1 MRKKRKEAPAV
12 QLCLFNETEMAAM
25 CEYMK
30 PLKRVEL
37 FTADPERLRWQL
49 EIGQSLRGKEGREYR
64 RMYAARRRRV
74 KVAILKPPD
83 IFIKT

>member
-1 MRKKRKEAPAV
+1 MRKKRKKAPAV
-12 QLCLFNETEMAAM
+12 QLCLFSEPEMAAM
-25 CEYMK
+25 TEYMK

-37 FTADPERLRWQL
+37 FTTDPERLRWQL

-74 KVAILKPPD
+74 KIILLKPTTLFYD
-83 IFIKT
+83 G

>member
-1 MRKKRKEAPAV
+1 M
-12 QLCLFNETEMAAM
+12 TAM
-25 CEYMK
+25 VEHIK

-64 RMYAARRRRV
+64 RTYAGRRRRA
-74 KVAILKPPD
+74 KIILYKPTNLLYD
-83 IFIKT
+83 G